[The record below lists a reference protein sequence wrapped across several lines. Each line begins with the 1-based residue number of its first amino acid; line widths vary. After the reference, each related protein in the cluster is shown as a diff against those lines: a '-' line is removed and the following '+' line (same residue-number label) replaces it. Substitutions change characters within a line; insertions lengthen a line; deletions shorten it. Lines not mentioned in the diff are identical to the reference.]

1 MKKSRVWALIVSVIS
16 VLLGVVDATAMVA
29 SATVVPG
36 AEGAGKVI
44 QGAELKT
51 DAILDNSPDLI
62 QAALDERVTKIMP
75 SDHPFDV
82 VSRLNGREV

>member
-29 SATVVPG
+29 AATVVPG

-44 QGAELKT
+44 QG
-51 DAILDNSPDLI
+51 S
-62 QAALDERVTKIMP
+62 RVKNRR
-75 SDHPFDV
+75 HP
-82 VSRLNGREV
+82 